1 MIKYKCI
8 FILILPIYAIIVR
21 LCVLLIS
28 GLLFKG
34 SDSQKTLYQFKKYKG
49 LLYLILGFVNIW
61 SIFFHSDRQYA
72 ALVFT
77 AILAF
82 CEGLGLWI
90 ECNTFNIEK
99 QRERKQDNNIY
110 DNSLKKLENLIAE
123 LRLKLNDVEIY
134 SKRDCENLLRQS
146 YYELKELLKTYHEAD
161 LLMEELKAVVYAKKP
176 YDRILIMTLLDEFED
191 LVK

>member
-8 FILILPIYAIIVR
+8 FILILLIYAIIVR

-34 SDSQKTLYQFKKYKG
+34 SDSQKNLYQFKKYKG
-49 LLYLILGFVNIW
+49 ILYLILGFINIW
-61 SIFFHSDRQYA
+61 NIIFHSDRQYA

-90 ECNTFNIEK
+90 ECNTLNIEK

-134 SKRDCENLLRQS
+134 SKGNCENLLRQS

-161 LLMEELKAVVYAKKP
+161 LLMKELKAVVYAKKP